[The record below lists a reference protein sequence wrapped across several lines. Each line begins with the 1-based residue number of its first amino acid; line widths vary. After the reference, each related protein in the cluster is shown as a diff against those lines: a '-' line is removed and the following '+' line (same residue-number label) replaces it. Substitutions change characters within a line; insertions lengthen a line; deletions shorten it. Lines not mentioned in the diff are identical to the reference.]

1 MEDIIANKI
10 KFQISKDPDRFLSG
24 LVYAAVHAEMKD
36 LIVKLQL
43 VSLAF
48 IIIIFFF
55 FSTVGIRA

>member
-10 KFQISKDPDRFLSG
+10 KFQISKDPTRFIAG
-24 LVYAAVHAEMKD
+24 LVYAAVHAGMKD

-48 IIIIFFF
+48 IFFQL
-55 FSTVGIRA
+55 SE